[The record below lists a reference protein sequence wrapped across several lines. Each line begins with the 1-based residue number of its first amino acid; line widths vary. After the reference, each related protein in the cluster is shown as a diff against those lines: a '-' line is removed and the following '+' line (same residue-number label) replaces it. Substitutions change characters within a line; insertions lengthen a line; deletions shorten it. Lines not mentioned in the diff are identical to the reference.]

1 MADSRHA
8 WDLWWQSLWECER
21 TELGI
26 NGPKS
31 SWHSASHVTMSRGQL
46 IFVKSWETCCGPQMA
61 VTRLGLTTLVT
72 WWGET
77 GQNGSDQI
85 TRLTDGDRPS
95 SSPVSTLL
103 ICSKLTGQ
111 RKILISN
118 ILLNNLLW
126 WPIKE
131 EWHGLTLDKNLWP
144 VCGQCL
150 FRSYDDESQSQYL
163 LLFVAAVLG
172 WSASLQQRVSWVI
185 MLAPVW
191 VFGLS
196 PSGHCWGHLGPPA
209 SAVKW

>member
-8 WDLWWQSLWECER
+8 RDLLWQSLWDCEQ

-26 NGPKS
+26 NGPKY

-46 IFVKSWETCCGPQMA
+46 IFVKSSETCCGPQMA
-61 VTRLGLTTLVT
+61 VTRLGLTRLVT

-85 TRLTDGDRPS
+85 TRLKDGL
-95 SSPVSTLL
+95 SPVSTLPEL
-103 ICSKLTGQ
+103 LPTDWSEKFF
-111 RKILISN
+111 KIPM
-118 ILLNNLLW
+118 ILLNNFLLW
-126 WPIKE
+126 PRKE
-131 EWHGLTLDKNLWP
+131 EGHGLTLDKYLWP
-144 VCGQCL
+144 VLSQCL
-150 FRSYDDESQSQYL
+150 FKNYDESQSQYL
-163 LLFVAAVLG
+163 LLFVASVGVVSQSPAEI
-172 WSASLQQRVSWVI
+172 RVSWVI
-185 MLAPVW
+185 MLAPVTVW